1 MGDIFGSSILTNILL
16 IFILMT
22 ALYIANILID
32 FKEETNDGREVFK
45 KCYYLWRSCDAGNK
59 SK

>member
-22 ALYIANILID
+22 GLYIANILID
-32 FKEETNDGREVFK
+32 FKQEVNDGREGFKAFLRKVFP
-45 KCYYLWRSCDAGNK
+45 NK
-59 SK
+59 DD

>member
-45 KCYYLWRSCDAGNK
+45 RFLRAVLPVKD
-59 SK
+59 